1 MMIFKRFILA
11 LTLAP
16 FIVSATPEVTT
27 PHFQENAPP
36 SLADHTHISK
46 RKDPVDGGW
55 LPDLVGLPTKDQ
67 ILQISTRVDKIID
80 KETNKQCR
88 AVDPRLRKLVF
99 QHFLIY
105 QHIANAQGVYFDSQ
119 RAHHWAHVLA
129 MTLKESSGDPS
140 NISDMQSHSITTN
153 KPISDLDHWRE
164 ILGLVHEKRVKLNTQ
179 TNFGLTQTS
188 ADRLFVAFKL
198 AKNQLYDTE
207 FLEGREG
214 AETPKKISLN
224 TAIAIRRLIW
234 FFQDFAQGRIINSD
248 MRIHQADINKPEYV
262 SRYQEGLDMAL
273 LYCGTPLLYKEG
285 VIDNDSLGN
294 MALRDAM
301 ASIAYCKLGNAQSGY
316 GNNLIDAICFAEWVT
331 LCPAL
336 NISIATLT
344 PLEYFATRDVSPV
357 CEDTFNS
364 LIIKKGDSPLENFF
378 DF

>member
-11 LTLAP
+11 FTLMP
-16 FIVSATPEVTT
+16 FIVSATPDVTT

-55 LPDLVGLPTKDQ
+55 LPDLVGLPNKEQ
-67 ILQISTRVDKIID
+67 FGKISKYVDKIVD
-80 KETNKQCR
+80 EETNKQCK
-88 AVDPRLRKLVF
+88 AIDPSLRKLVF
-99 QHFLIY
+99 QHFLVY
-105 QHIANAQGVYFDSQ
+105 QHIANAQGIYFDKQ
-119 RAHHWAHVLA
+119 ITHHWSHILG
-129 MTLKESSGDPS
+129 MTIKESGGDPT
-140 NISDMQSHSITTN
+140 NITDFQSHSITTN
-153 KPISDLDHWRE
+153 KPMSDLEHWKE
-164 ILGLVHEKRVKLNTQ
+164 ILGLVHQKRVNFNTQ
-179 TNFGLTQTS
+179 TNFGLTQMS

-198 AKNQLYDTE
+198 ANDELYDTE

-214 AETPKKISLN
+214 AETPRKISLN

-234 FFQDFAQGRIINSD
+234 FFQDFAQGRLNDSD
-248 MRIHQADINKPEYV
+248 MRIHQSDINKPEYA

-273 LYCGTPLLYKEG
+273 MYCGTPLLYKEG

-316 GNNLIDAICFAEWVT
+316 GSNLIDAICFAEWVT

-357 CEDTFNS
+357 CEDTLNS
-364 LIIKKGDSPLENFF
+364 LIIKKGDSQLENFF

>member
-1 MMIFKRFILA
+1 MIFKRFILA

-16 FIVSATPEVTT
+16 FIVSATPEVNT

-46 RKDPVDGGW
+46 KKDPVDGGW
-55 LPDLVGLPTKDQ
+55 LPDLVGLPTKEQ
-67 ILQISTRVDKIID
+67 VLNISAYVDNIVK
-80 KETNKQCR
+80 KEPNKRCR

-99 QHFLIY
+99 QHFLVY
-105 QHIANAQGVYFDSQ
+105 QHIANAQGVYFDSN
-119 RAHHWAHVLA
+119 RAHRWASVLG
-129 MTLKESSGDPS
+129 MTLKESSGDPT
-140 NISDMQSHSITTN
+140 NITDMQSHTITTYR
-153 KPISDLDHWRE
+153 PLSDLERWKE
-164 ILGLVHEKRVKLNTQ
+164 ILGSAAEKRVQLTTK

-198 AKNQLYDTE
+198 ANDESYDTE
-207 FLEGREG
+207 FLEGQEG
-214 AETPKKISLN
+214 AETPRKISLN
-224 TAIAIRRLIW
+224 SAIAIRRLIW
-234 FFQDFAQGRIINSD
+234 FFQDFAQGRITNSD

-285 VIDNDSLGN
+285 VINNESLGN
-294 MALRDAM
+294 AALRDAM

-316 GNNLIDAICFAEWVT
+316 GNTLIDAICFAEWVT

-344 PLEYFATRDVSPV
+344 PLNYFATRDASPL

-364 LIIKKGDSPLENFF
+364 LIIKKGDSQLENFF